1 MKNTISSLIFLMLI
15 ITNSEIFSQ
24 DNYQLKKS
32 YVKNGITYTCYSIK
46 HIQDKPE
53 VEDDFTIKELNA
65 NGIIR
70 ISYNSGKTWHLWY
83 DNNNNTDFKLY
94 PNPVVGNQIN
104 INLCELNKNIDYI
117 EIIDIHGNIVD
128 TYDAIHSNLLTVNT
142 DKLKH
147 GTYYVRVIVDNSI
160 IKSKCLIVE

>member
-24 DNYQLKKS
+24 NNYTFEKS
-32 YVKNGITYTCYSIK
+32 YVKNGITYNCYSIK

-53 VEDDFTIKELNA
+53 VVENYTIKELNA

-83 DNNNNTDFKLY
+83 ENNNNTDFKIY

-104 INLCELNKNIDYI
+104 IELSEFKNNFNYI
-117 EIIDIHGNIVD
+117 EIIDIHGNTVD
-128 TYDAIHSNLLTVNT
+128 TFDSIHSNLLSVNT

-147 GTYYVRVIVDNSI
+147 GTYYVRIIVDNTI
-160 IKSKCLIVE
+160 LKSKCFIVE

>member
-1 MKNTISSLIFLMLI
+1 MKKSISMLLFLILMVTYSDL
-15 ITNSEIFSQ
+15 FSQ
-24 DNYQLKKS
+24 NNYELKKS

-53 VEDDFTIKELNA
+53 VVENFTIKELNT

-70 ISYNSGKTWHLWY
+70 ISYNSGKTWHLLY
-83 DNNNNTDFKLY
+83 DNNNNADFKIY

-104 INLCELNKNIDYI
+104 IDLYELDNNVDYI
-117 EIIDIHGNIVD
+117 EIIDIYGNTVD
-128 TYDAIHSNLLTVNT
+128 IYDCINNNPISVNT

-147 GTYYVRVIVDNSI
+147 GSYYVRIIVDNTI
-160 IKSKCLIVE
+160 LKSKCFIVE